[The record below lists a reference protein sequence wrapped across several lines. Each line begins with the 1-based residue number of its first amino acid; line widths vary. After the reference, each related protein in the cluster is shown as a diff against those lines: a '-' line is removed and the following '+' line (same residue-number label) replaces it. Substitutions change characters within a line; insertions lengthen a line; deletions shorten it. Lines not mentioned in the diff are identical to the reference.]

1 MTMQNNNRRK
11 RQQGLGMP
19 MSMEM
24 WPSQMPASGDPSDIY
39 GQFFNQKINPY
50 YPNQPHTASANP
62 TIDYGAQ
69 GLGMPSAQ
77 GMFPPQIY
85 DQGFGVTSTNPFVTY
100 YPGDVGWKS
109 ELPEAQGME
118 SIPWYNTSPNL
129 AGLRSY
135 RSSDPSVGDWSLRYP
150 GDPHGYSAGEYFDPS
165 QRNPYTR
172 DIPMRQ
178 PANPTIDYGAQGL
191 GTPTEQGMFPARENP
206 NVRWSYGDQ
215 GWKTGLPDAA
225 GVDPTPFYSGSYITT
240 DPSVGDWRMQGPGSD
255 LQQGFLAGEY
265 FDPTITNPYTRN
277 IPKKKPGGF
286 GPINSLNQITGAR

>member
-19 MSMEM
+19 MSMEL

-50 YPNQPHTASANP
+50 YPNQPHTAS
-62 TIDYGAQ
+62 
-69 GLGMPSAQ
+69 
-77 GMFPPQIY
+77 
-85 DQGFGVTSTNPFVTY
+85 
-100 YPGDVGWKS
+100 
-109 ELPEAQGME
+109 
-118 SIPWYNTSPNL
+118 
-129 AGLRSY
+129 
-135 RSSDPSVGDWSLRYP
+135 
-150 GDPHGYSAGEYFDPS
+150 
-165 QRNPYTR
+165 
-172 DIPMRQ
+172 
-178 PANPTIDYGAQGL
+178 ANPTIDYGAQGL